1 MTLNVWEVR
10 LAKGGGIDLVFDRLK
25 VSPAFTEMRRIMKDL
40 VPDDYLRS
48 S

>member
-1 MTLNVWEVR
+1 MSWKSG
-10 LAKGGGIDLVFDRLK
+10 LAKCGGIDLVFDRLK
-25 VSPAFTEMRRIMKDL
+25 VSPAFTEMRKIMKDL